1 MLRQMIADRR
11 SSGCARDDML
21 DALLSGNEGTRAK
34 LSDDQI
40 IDLLITLIYSGYETV
55 STTSMKAEVPVRQPQ
70 SSRQIRVHI
79 TSATE
84 LNSTAKKTIS
94 PVIHELRDGL
104 LAVAERAP

>member
-11 SSGCARDDML
+11 SSVCARDDML

-70 SSRQIRVHI
+70 SSRQIRKEHLDI
-79 TSATE
+79 RK
-84 LNSTAKKTIS
+84 AKS
-94 PVIHELRDGL
+94 PEDPLDWNDYKSMTFTK
-104 LAVAERAP
+104 